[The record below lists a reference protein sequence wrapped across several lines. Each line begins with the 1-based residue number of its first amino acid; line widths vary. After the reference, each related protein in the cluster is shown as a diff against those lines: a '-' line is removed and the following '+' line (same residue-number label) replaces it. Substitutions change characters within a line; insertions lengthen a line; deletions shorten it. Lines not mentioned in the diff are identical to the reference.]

1 MKELTFRN
9 IRSIAVKN
17 KIVECADKLFTDME
31 YEDVKI
37 KDICKSAGVS
47 VGGFYH
53 YFGSK
58 EEIINEAYRAF
69 DIKTEE
75 LMQSKIFNTRCE
87 AILFLIDYQ
96 LNAINSK
103 GYIYTTCY
111 FKNQL
116 SNKGKYILNKERYFY
131 KQLLTEVAEAIT
143 NGEIHYLNAQK
154 LTELLVKM
162 CRGAIYDWCLHEGNY
177 NLVEQTIEDIKS
189 ILAAFS
195 K

>member
-9 IRSIAVKN
+9 IRSIAIKN
-17 KIVECADKLFTDME
+17 KIVECADTLFTNME

-58 EEIINEAYRAF
+58 EDIINEAYRAF
-69 DIKTEE
+69 DIRTEE

-87 AILFLIDYQ
+87 AILFLMNYQ
-96 LNAINSK
+96 LNAISSK

-116 SNKGKYILNKERYFY
+116 SNKEKYILSKERYFY
-131 KQLLTEVAEAIT
+131 KQLLVEVSEAIN
-143 NGEIHYLNAQK
+143 NGEIYYEDAEK
-154 LTELLVKM
+154 LTDLLIRIS
-162 CRGAIYDWCLHEGNY
+162 RGAIYDWCLHEGSY
-177 NLVEQTIEDIKS
+177 NVVEQTIEDMKS
-189 ILAAFS
+189 ILGAFS

>member
-9 IRSIAVKN
+9 IRSIAIKN
-17 KIVECADKLFTDME
+17 RIVECADKLFTNME

-53 YFGSK
+53 YFNSK
-58 EEIINEAYRAF
+58 EDIINEAYRAF

-75 LMQSKIFNTRCE
+75 LMQSRTFNTRCE
-87 AILFLIDYQ
+87 AILFLINFQ

-111 FKNQL
+111 FSNQL
-116 SNKGKYILNKERYFY
+116 SNKQKYILNKERYFY
-131 KQLLTEVAEAIT
+131 KQLLTEVTEAIN
-143 NGEIHYLNAQK
+143 NGEIHYPNAGK

-189 ILAAFS
+189 ILGAFS

>member
-9 IRSIAVKN
+9 IQSIAIKN
-17 KIVECADKLFTDME
+17 RIVECADKLFTNME

-58 EEIINEAYRAF
+58 EDIINEAYRAF
-69 DIKTEE
+69 DIRTEE

-87 AILFLIDYQ
+87 AILFLMDYQ
-96 LNAINSK
+96 LNAISSK

-116 SNKGKYILNKERYFY
+116 SNKEKYILSKERYFY
-131 KQLLTEVAEAIT
+131 KQLLVEVAEAIN
-143 NGEIHYLNAQK
+143 NGEIYYEDAEK
-154 LTELLVKM
+154 LTDLLIRIS
-162 CRGAIYDWCLHEGNY
+162 RGAVYDWCLYEGSY
-177 NLVEQTIEDIKS
+177 NVVEQTIEDMKS
-189 ILAAFS
+189 ILGAFS